1 MREGLEKY
9 FYTYNNVDGFNLYQT
24 DVVVPVDTLEQGTW
38 KMCAICSKKSVSGI
52 YFYNTDYVSQ
62 VYSDTIMKIKK
73 GGFKVILNGDNEL
86 KEQITSINDRLEIY
100 KNGFS
105 FKKGATL
112 FLSTFHNSVCGLM
125 IVLNRT

>member
-9 FYTYNNVDGFNLYQT
+9 FYTYNNVDEFNLYQT
-24 DVVVPVDTLEQGTW
+24 DVIVPVDNLEQGTW

-62 VYSDTIMKIKK
+62 VYGDSPLRVKK
-73 GGFKVILNGDNEL
+73 GGLNVILNDNKTIGKKITEVNKL
-86 KEQITSINDRLEIY
+86 KIC

-105 FKKGATL
+105 FDNESNM
-112 FLSTFHNSVCGLM
+112 FVSTFMNKLCGFL
-125 IVLNRT
+125 IVVRR